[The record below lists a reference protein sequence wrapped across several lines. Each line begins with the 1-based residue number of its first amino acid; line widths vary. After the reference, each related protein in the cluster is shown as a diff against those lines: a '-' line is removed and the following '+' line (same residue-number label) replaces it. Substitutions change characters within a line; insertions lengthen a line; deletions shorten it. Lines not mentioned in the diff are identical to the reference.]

1 MNNLLRIAI
10 VGVLLAFA
18 VLMIGLGMAR
28 NTTDLL
34 APLHL
39 LLFAVAVVLYILP
52 TALAYYRNCTSVIWI
67 ALVNVF
73 LGWTI
78 LGWFVAIGWAASGK
92 VLTLPPT
99 IGTPPGPEVS
109 GHLPGHVH

>member
-1 MNNLLRIAI
+1 MNNLLRLIV

-52 TALAYYRNCTSVIWI
+52 SALAYYRNCTSVVWI

-78 LGWFVAIGWAASGK
+78 LGWFVAIGWAAGGK

-99 IGTPPGPEVS
+99 SAPPPGLTLS
-109 GHLPGHVH
+109 GSVPGPVH